1 MLSMS
6 FVGQDLIIKMFN
18 AEMAMFVEGTLLAQ
32 GYAVSRAFSLE
43 LLPSVRSK
51 ILDFEEI
58 ISKVPYV
65 PSILG
70 QLLNLTSLARI
81 NLFGPRFNSYDP

>member
-32 GYAVSRAFSLE
+32 GYAVSQAFSLE
-43 LLPSVRSK
+43 IVPPTGCLIVLRSK
-51 ILDFEEI
+51 
-58 ISKVPYV
+58 V
-65 PSILG
+65 
-70 QLLNLTSLARI
+70 
-81 NLFGPRFNSYDP
+81 NSYKG

>member
-6 FVGQDLIIKMFN
+6 FVAKDLQMFN

-32 GYAVSRAFSLE
+32 GYAVSQAFSLE
-43 LLPSVRSK
+43 LVPSVRSK

-58 ISKVPYV
+58 ISKV
-65 PSILG
+65 
-70 QLLNLTSLARI
+70 SLDLQKISLPNIAFWDNFKLHAVSDYKKR
-81 NLFGPRFNSYDP
+81 